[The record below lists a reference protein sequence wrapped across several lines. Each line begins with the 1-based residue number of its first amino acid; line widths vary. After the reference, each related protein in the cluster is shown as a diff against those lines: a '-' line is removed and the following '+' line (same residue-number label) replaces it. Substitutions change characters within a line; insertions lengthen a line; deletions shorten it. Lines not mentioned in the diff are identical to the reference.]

1 MPIENMGLEWNREVA
16 EVVGLGGRRRGEQPV
31 YFGDQIG
38 IYTLE
43 KNGEVIYV
51 GKSGTGDN
59 ASINVRL
66 TDHTRNNKKNK
77 WNTFSWFGIRPVRP
91 TGTLV
96 ETPTIVMDTGEL
108 IQDLEGRSIEAEF
121 GGHRAVDDHHSS
133 SESKINPW
141 LSTTLPFCVIG
152 T

>member
-108 IQDLEGRSIEAEF
+108 IQDLETILIYLLDARYNLRSGKYKHMMAY
-121 GGHRAVDDHHSS
+121 HQC
-133 SESKINPW
+133 
-141 LSTTLPFCVIG
+141 TTVQD
-152 T
+152 